1 MKEGFIERVDIVF
14 LPRASRFFLSE
25 TDIKPRFRRF
35 KKNVRRERDNSKP
48 LFLIALQRGAHA

>member
-25 TDIKPRFRRF
+25 TDTEPRFRQHL
-35 KKNVRRERDNSKP
+35 KNARRERDNSKP
-48 LFLIALQRGAHA
+48 LFLIALQKGAPV